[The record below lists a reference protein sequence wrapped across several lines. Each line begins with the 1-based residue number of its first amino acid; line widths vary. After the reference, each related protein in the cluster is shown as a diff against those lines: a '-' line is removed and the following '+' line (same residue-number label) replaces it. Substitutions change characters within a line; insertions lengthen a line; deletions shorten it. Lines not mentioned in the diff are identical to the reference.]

1 MMKTRYLAFIAPSSC
16 IHHKNMQTNNSENK
30 KFLTLESLVDYN
42 RKTLFP
48 FLEETLVTK
57 KEFNEFKNDSLANQD
72 AILKKL
78 DTLLA
83 EKTVR
88 EYQEKKEKKMWVIII
103 RALKEHRILSPE
115 ELKEIA
121 QLEIF

>member
-1 MMKTRYLAFIAPSSC
+1 
-16 IHHKNMQTNNSENK
+16 MQTNNSEK
-30 KFLTLESLVDYN
+30 QKPLTLKELVDYN
-42 RKTLFP
+42 QKVLFP
-48 FLEETLVTK
+48 FLEETFATK
-57 KEFNEFKNDSLANQD
+57 KALNELRNEFNEFKNDSLTNQD